1 MKHTEPGW
9 INTKALAKTMER
21 EWLRSMKERG
31 MLKTFSKPVQEV
43 ATYSPEGFRRISIC
57 TTVMNRLEDLK
68 QTLPKNM
75 ADNSDYPN
83 LEFVVLDYNSSDGL
97 GDWIKSEIMDHVK
110 SGRLTYARTAQ
121 PKYYSMTHSRNL
133 AFKVAHGEIVNNVD
147 ADNFCQAG
155 FAHYINRLAVEMPR
169 KAIFAKSRQLL
180 RGRLGFY
187 KDEWEALGGYN
198 EDLKAYG
205 HDDADLLHRAWASGF
220 TLMSWSRGGYFVGIV
235 PNHIKHIDENM
246 EKAWWV
252 TEGENRMISFTNL
265 ITGRLI
271 ANEGKEWGKAHLTI
285 NFNRE
290 VDL

>member
-1 MKHTEPGW
+1 MKHTDPGW
-9 INTKALAKTMER
+9 INTKAIAKIMEK

-31 MLKTFSKPVQEV
+31 MLKTFNQPVKEIDL
-43 ATYSPEGFRRISIC
+43 YSPEGFRRISIC
-57 TTVMNRLEDLK
+57 TTVMNRLGDLK

-75 ADNSDYPN
+75 ADNADYPN

-97 GDWIKSEIMDHVK
+97 GDWIKAEMMEYIEK
-110 SGRLTYARTAQ
+110 GRLVYARTAQ
-121 PKYYSMTHSRNL
+121 PKYFSMSHSRNL
-133 AFKVAHGEIVNNVD
+133 AFKVACGEIVNNLD
-147 ADNFCQAG
+147 ADNFCQKG
-155 FAHYINRLAVEMPR
+155 FAAYVNRQAAMMPR

-187 KDEWEALGGYN
+187 KDEWEALGGYS
-198 EDLKAYG
+198 EALGSYG
-205 HDDADLLHRAWASGF
+205 HDDADLLHRAWESGF
-220 TLMSWSRGGYFVGIV
+220 TLMPWSRGGNFVGII
-235 PNHIKHIDENM
+235 PNHRKHLDENM

-271 ANEGKEWGKAHLTI
+271 ANEGREWGKGHLTI

>member
-9 INTKALAKTMER
+9 INTKAIAKHMEGI
-21 EWLRSMKERG
+21 WLKSLKERG
-31 MLKTFSKPVQEV
+31 MMKYDSTPPPEIDL
-43 ATYSPEGFRRISIC
+43 YGPEGFRRISIC
-57 TTVMNRLEDLK
+57 TTVMNRLDDLK
-68 QTLPKNM
+68 LTLPKNM
-75 ADNSDYPN
+75 ADNADYPN

-97 GDWIKSEIMDHVK
+97 GDWIKAEMMEHIK
-110 SGRLTYARTAQ
+110 KGRLVYARTSQ
-121 PKYYSMTHSRNL
+121 PKYFHMSHSRNL
-133 AFKVAHGEIVNNVD
+133 AFKVASGEIVNNLD

-155 FAHYINRLAVEMPR
+155 FAAYVNRQAAMMPR

-198 EDLKAYG
+198 QSLGSYG
-205 HDDADLLHRAWASGF
+205 HDDADLLHRAWESGF
-220 TLMSWSRGGYFVGIV
+220 TLMAWSRGGNFVGIV
-235 PNHIKHIDENM
+235 PNHQKHVDVNM

-265 ITGRLI
+265 IVGKLV
-271 ANEGKEWGKAHLTI
+271 ANEGRHWGEGHLTI
-285 NFNRE
+285 NFERE